1 MQKKFHSFH
10 FKNSP
15 WLASNPGSASGYTK
29 VSLIPNQQAEDCNV
43 STYKLELLNRHVQR
57 ASWLKSTL
65 EKSNLAKILLLFG
78 SMLGTSMVIGDGVLT
93 PCISGTEALFADFGH
108 FSVPSI
114 KISMSC
120 LTYPAIILAYTGQA
134 SFLRKHND
142 VVGDVF
148 FSSIP
153 GKQCLSIEIL
163 TSSNGYTCGRLPVLA
178 NVCRGRI
185 GCDHSKS
192 SYDFWDFLYNPTI
205 PRTRVFPPAVTL
217 GFRTTAKIGN
227 AYGIAVVFV
236 MTLTAAFLVL
246 VMILIWKWHLL
257 LVISYI
263 LVIGSVELIYLSST
277 LYKFDQGGYLPLAF
291 AAVLMTVMYVWNY
304 VFRKKYHYELQNKIS
319 GEKLKEIT
327 AVTSFSQMPSLAL
340 FYSELVHGIP
350 PIFKHYVAN
359 VPALPSVLIFV
370 SFKSLPISKVPVQ
383 ERFLS
388 CRVGPKELNM
398 FHCVV
403 RYGYTDAHDEQEPLR
418 RS

>member
-1 MQKKFHSFH
+1 MLSLFFPCPFVSR
-10 FKNSP
+10 NS
-15 WLASNPGSASGYTK
+15 N
-29 VSLIPNQQAEDCNV
+29 I
-43 STYKLELLNRHVQR
+43 R
-57 ASWLKSTL
+57 ASKY
-65 EKSNLAKILLLFG
+65 
-78 SMLGTSMVIGDGVLT
+78 MLQVM
-93 PCISGTEALFADFGH
+93 
-108 FSVPSI
+108 
-114 KISMSC
+114 
-120 LTYPAIILAYTGQA
+120 
-134 SFLRKHND
+134 SFLLH
-142 VVGDVF
+142 
-148 FSSIP
+148 
-153 GKQCLSIEIL
+153 
-163 TSSNGYTCGRLPVLA
+163 A
-178 NVCRGRI
+178 
-185 GCDHSKS
+185 
-192 SYDFWDFLYNPTI
+192 
-205 PRTRVFPPAVTL
+205 
-217 GFRTTAKIGN
+217 
-227 AYGIAVVFV
+227 GIAVVFV

-277 LYKFDQGGYLPLAF
+277 LYKFDQGGYLPIAF
-291 AAVLMTVMYVWNY
+291 AAALMTVMYVWNY

-359 VPALPSVLIFV
+359 VPALPSILIFV